1 MAWFKGHWVT
11 LFLVL
16 MLIVGLCMLLYPSF
30 SNYWNNI
37 HQSRVIMTYSE
48 SVSQLTEEE
57 FKQLITGAEQY
68 NQKLA
73 KSGMLWTLTD
83 SQRAAYNAQL
93 NFDGTGIMG
102 YIVIPKINIR
112 LPIYHGTS
120 DEVLTSSIGHLGH
133 LHNYGAQRDA
143 DI

>member
-57 FKQLITGAEQY
+57 FKQHYCQINGL
-68 NQKLA
+68 
-73 KSGMLWTLTD
+73 
-83 SQRAAYNAQL
+83 RA
-93 NFDGTGIMG
+93 G
-102 YIVIPKINIR
+102 YI
-112 LPIYHGTS
+112 
-120 DEVLTSSIGHLGH
+120 
-133 LHNYGAQRDA
+133 HN
-143 DI
+143 